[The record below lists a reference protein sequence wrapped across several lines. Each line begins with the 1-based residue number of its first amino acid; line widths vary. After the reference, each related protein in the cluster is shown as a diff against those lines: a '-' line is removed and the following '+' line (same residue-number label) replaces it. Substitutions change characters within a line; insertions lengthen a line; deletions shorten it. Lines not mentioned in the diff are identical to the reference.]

1 MKLSDLIMRRKN
13 IPGAEPE
20 GPEEYSELPTE
31 AELEDARRIQAAYHN
46 LELSAGW
53 KELQIDISNAAED
66 AMALWVKGGLP
77 FEQTE
82 RLAARIETLRW
93 VLTLPAQRRGV
104 AAAAID
110 EAAELERT
118 TQNPDD
124 ALTDPEEGYL

>member
-1 MKLSDLIMRRKN
+1 MNLAQLIMGRRD
-13 IPGAEPE
+13 IPGAEPD
-20 GPEEYSELPTE
+20 GPPEYSELPTE
-31 AELEDARRIQAAYHN
+31 AELEDARRVQAAYDN

-53 KELQIDISNAAED
+53 KELMRDISDAAED

-93 VLTLPAQRRGV
+93 VLALPNQRRRV
-104 AAAAID
+104 ASAIID
-110 EAAELERT
+110 EAVELERT

-124 ALTDPEEGYL
+124 FLTDPEEGYL